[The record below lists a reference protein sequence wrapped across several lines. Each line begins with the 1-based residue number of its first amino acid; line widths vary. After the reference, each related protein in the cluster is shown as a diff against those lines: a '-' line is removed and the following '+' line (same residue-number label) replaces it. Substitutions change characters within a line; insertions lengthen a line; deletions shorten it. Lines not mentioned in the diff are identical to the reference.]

1 MLAEGFGR
9 PSNSTLIVVKPF
21 AVGPIGHW
29 ADVQALLRLSPGR
42 NILGGYSNLLRL
54 LEQPF
59 PQER

>member
-1 MLAEGFGR
+1 MLAEGFGW

-21 AVGPIGHW
+21 GVGPIGHW

-42 NILGGYSNLLRL
+42 NILGYSNLLRL

-59 PQER
+59 PEER

>member
-21 AVGPIGHW
+21 GVGPIGHQ
-29 ADVQALLRLSPGR
+29 ADKRALLRLSPGR
-42 NILGGYSNLLRL
+42 NILGYSNLLRL

-59 PQER
+59 SEER